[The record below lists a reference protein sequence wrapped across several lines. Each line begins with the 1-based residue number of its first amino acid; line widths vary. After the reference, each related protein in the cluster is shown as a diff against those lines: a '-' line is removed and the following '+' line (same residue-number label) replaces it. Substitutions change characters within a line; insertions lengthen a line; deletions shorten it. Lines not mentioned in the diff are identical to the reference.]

1 MKLTTIYHLLL
12 TAANWYLRS
21 RTPNSEELL
30 QTRNHFANDTV
41 ISTLNSELVM
51 LWRASDPLGTYSY
64 ISSPET
70 SVVVFIHRPNSWL
83 ILLFELLG
91 RFPMTYIYIC
101 AGCTF
106 ELLDLL
112 PQTRR
117 LIYES
122 LGEQPILQ
130 KVQQKNCFKK
140 LRPRYL
146 FNREFEARW
155 HRWHAV
161 SREFEA
167 QWQTWHSAGRMVAD
181 EIAWVFQPHSMMKW
195 SHSQGCL

>member
-1 MKLTTIYHLLL
+1 MKLTTITLLL

-21 RTPNSEELL
+21 RTPNSEELS
-30 QTRNHFANDTV
+30 QTRNHVANDTV
-41 ISTLNSELVM
+41 ISTLNSELVI
-51 LWRASDPLGTYSY
+51 LWRASDPLGTYIC

-70 SVVVFIHRPNSWL
+70 SAVVFIHRPNSWF
-83 ILLFELLG
+83 ILFFELLK
-91 RFPMTYIYIC
+91 RFPVTYVYIC
-101 AGCTF
+101 VGCTF

-117 LIYES
+117 LIYAS
-122 LGEQPILQ
+122 LEEQPILQ

-140 LRPRYL
+140 LCPRYL

-167 QWQTWHSAGRMVAD
+167 QWKTRHSADKMMAD
-181 EIAWVFQPHSMMKW
+181 EITWVFHLHSMMKW
-195 SHSQGCL
+195 SHSQCCL